1 MRAKRRTL
9 LVLLGLILL
18 AGAALALLTWANRR
32 EEQAASAAEEGTI
45 PLSSIAAED
54 LTALEYTWQGETVS
68 LSCDGGT
75 WTLTDD
81 PDYHLD
87 QTKCDT
93 MAAALTDLKAKRQ
106 LDPQPGEDYGL
117 AAPLLTVS
125 VTAAGQTS
133 TFVFGDVNT
142 VTGDVYLQRAGE
154 DAVYTAASAKAGC
167 FEYSKAELFEPFNPA
182 GLTASRLERIEY
194 TRSDGEEPFTVR
206 LQAVSVPEEDSA
218 ADSSASYTTAWRLE
232 DAPDTVLDEEK
243 TDSLLSALSSYVTG
257 QITGADPSGYGFD
270 QPLVTVSAS
279 DGEKDY
285 RLTYASGA
293 DGYYLMVEGDSSIY
307 TVDGT
312 VLAAFISAE
321 ELKT

>member
-9 LVLLGLILL
+9 LVLLGLIVL
-18 AGAALALLTWANRR
+18 AAAALALLTWANRR
-32 EEQAASAAEEGTI
+32 EEQAASAAGEGTI
-45 PLSSIAAED
+45 PLSSFAVED

-68 LSCDGGT
+68 LSYDGT
-75 WTLTDD
+75 DWTLSDD

-87 QTKCDT
+87 QTKCDA
-93 MAAALTDLKAKRQ
+93 MAAALADLKAKRR
-106 LDPQPGEDYGL
+106 LDAQPGEDYGF

-125 VTAAGQTS
+125 VTAAGQTN
-133 TFVFGDVNT
+133 TFTFGDTNT
-142 VTGDVYLQRAGE
+142 ITGDVYLQKEGE

-167 FEYSKAELFEPFNPA
+167 FEYGKADLFEPFNPA

-194 TRSDGEEPFTVR
+194 TRSGGETIR
-206 LQAVSVPEEDSA
+206 LQAVSVPDAEKS
-218 ADSSASYTTAWRLE
+218 ADSSAYTTVWRLE
-232 DAPDTVLDEEK
+232 GDPDAALDEEK
-243 TDSLLSALSSYVTG
+243 TDALLSALSGYVTG
-257 QITGADPSGYGFD
+257 QITAAAGADPSACGFD
-270 QPLVTVSAS
+270 QPLVTLSAS

-285 RLTYASGA
+285 ALTYAAGT

-312 VLAAFISAE
+312 VLDAFVLAE

>member
-9 LVLLGLILL
+9 LVLLGLIVL
-18 AGAALALLTWANRR
+18 AAAALALLTWANRR
-32 EEQAASAAEEGTI
+32 EEQAASAAGEGTI
-45 PLSSIAAED
+45 PLSSFAVED

-68 LSCDGGT
+68 LSYDGT
-75 WTLTDD
+75 DWTLSDD

-87 QTKCDT
+87 QTKCDA
-93 MAAALTDLKAKRQ
+93 MAAALADLKAKRR
-106 LDPQPGEDYGL
+106 LDPQPGEDYGF
-117 AAPLLTVS
+117 AVPLLTVT
-125 VTAAGQTS
+125 VTAAGQTD
-133 TFVFGDVNT
+133 TFTFGDTNT
-142 VTGDVYLQRAGE
+142 ITGDVYLQKEGE
-154 DAVYTAASAKAGC
+154 EAVYTAASAKAGC
-167 FEYSKAELFEPFNPA
+167 FEYGKADLFEPFNPA

-194 TRSDGEEPFTVR
+194 TRSGGETVR
-206 LQAVSVPEEDSA
+206 LQAVSVPDEDGA

-243 TDSLLSALSSYVTG
+243 TDSILSVLSSYVTG

-270 QPLVTVSAS
+270 QPLVTVHAS

-285 RLTYASGA
+285 ALTYAAGT
-293 DGYYLMVEGDSSIY
+293 DGYYLMVKGGSSIY

-312 VLAAFISAE
+312 VLDAFVLAE